1 MGIKGS
7 IKGTPLGGTPEEPIN
22 LWSGSQMGMR
32 GSTKGILIR
41 GYARGTNQP
50 RLRGHIPIQPTE
62 GEMVKHQMGRRG
74 NNKGTPIRGHAG
86 GADQS
91 MLKGHE
97 PLQSTEGEKVKNQ
110 MGMRGSIKDT
120 PH

>member
-1 MGIKGS
+1 
-7 IKGTPLGGTPEEPIN
+7 
-22 LWSGSQMGMR
+22 MGM
-32 GSTKGILIR
+32 
-41 GYARGTNQP
+41 
-50 RLRGHIPIQPTE
+50 
-62 GEMVKHQMGRRG
+62 RG

-91 MLKGHE
+91 MLKGHV
-97 PLQSTEGEKVKNQ
+97 PIQSKEGETAKNQ